1 LNVLNKYPT
10 ICEIPIVSSDYWI
23 MIHGFTPEDVMKD
36 EEGVHVMEI
45 FGRNMAWLLKCI
57 EAGWAAR

>member
-1 LNVLNKYPT
+1 
-10 ICEIPIVSSDYWI
+10 